1 MKQHII
7 QTIETLEKDIA
18 EIAEAIE
25 SSMVLYKQK
34 MNENPD
40 SVSFEED
47 NEGFM
52 ARHELRIIMRELQ
65 EAHQTLF
72 RYYQ

>member
-7 QTIETLEKDIA
+7 QTIDTLEQTIR
-18 EIAEAIE
+18 EMAEAIKN
-25 SSMVLYKQK
+25 SMNQREQK
-34 MNENPD
+34 LIENPD
-40 SVSFEED
+40 YIDTEEYT
-47 NEGFM
+47 ESLM
-52 ARHELRIIMRELQ
+52 ATHELHKIMRELQ

>member
-7 QTIETLEKDIA
+7 QTIDTLEQTIT
-18 EIAEAIE
+18 EMAEAIKN
-25 SSMVLYKQK
+25 SMNQREQK
-34 MNENPD
+34 LIENPD
-40 SVSFEED
+40 YIDTEEYT
-47 NEGFM
+47 ESLM
-52 ARHELRIIMRELQ
+52 ATHELRKIMRELQ

>member
-40 SVSFEED
+40 SISFEED

-52 ARHELRIIMRELQ
+52 ARYELRMIMRELQ